1 MKKISINYSE
11 THYYKLK
18 FHIDIEVL
26 RKCSPSYEGN
36 SFEEFKSYVWSNI
49 FYGIDTINVNQEWFD
64 NNESILKETKMN
76 EGHSMYDELYDL
88 SEIQLSSTEEEDF
101 TETQGLEEEFDSV
114 EKAADQRNA
123 SEKAVVKEITNKS
136 LQHSIIKKEDRNEPN
151 Q

>member
-26 RKCSPSYEGN
+26 RKCSPSYNCN

-49 FYGIDTINVNQEWFD
+49 FYGIDTINVNQKWFD

-101 TETQGLEEEFDSV
+101 TETQGLEEEFY
-114 EKAADQRNA
+114 
-123 SEKAVVKEITNKS
+123 SENPSKW
-136 LQHSIIKKEDRNEPN
+136 
-151 Q
+151 